1 MRAISPRC
9 SFATFVLLAVC
20 HADLSADASS
30 VPSIGLH
37 IETGAD
43 LSSDPCAPE
52 LVDSLGCGMYVIE
65 GDNSTTQR
73 VYIVIAGADSLRGA
87 AFGVVFPPS
96 ANVRAW
102 HYCTDAGTDAFG
114 FPASTGSAFFDWTP
128 AVAMNARGGFVI
140 GAFDVDV
147 GARGYIEVTDHAF
160 GVAEVTDVAHGPR
173 FVATA
178 NLGLVDLAGDYP
190 FQIDACPAT
199 PVIGTTWGRVKAIHR
214 RSETHRR

>member
-1 MRAISPRC
+1 MRVGLSQG
-9 SFATFVLLAVC
+9 SLATLVFLAVC
-20 HADLSADASS
+20 HADVSGETSS

-37 IETGAD
+37 IEAGAD

-52 LVDSLGCGMYVIE
+52 MVDSLGCGMYVIE
-65 GDNSTTQR
+65 GDSSATQR
-73 VYIVIAGADSLRGA
+73 VYIVIAGVDSLRGA

-160 GVAEVTDVAHGPR
+160 GVAEVTDVIHGTRLVRVAH
-173 FVATA
+173 
-178 NLGLVDLAGDYP
+178 LGLVDLAGDYP
-190 FQIDACPAT
+190 FQNDPCPVT
-199 PVIGTTWGRVKAIHR
+199 PIIGTTWGRVKATYR
-214 RSETHRR
+214 